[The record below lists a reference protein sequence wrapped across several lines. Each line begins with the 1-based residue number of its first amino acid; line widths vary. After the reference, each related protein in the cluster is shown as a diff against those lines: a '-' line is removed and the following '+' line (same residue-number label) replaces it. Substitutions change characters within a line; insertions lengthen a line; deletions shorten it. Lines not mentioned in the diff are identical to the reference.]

1 MGRLFSHSGA
11 FSVLQVFVIPFHSF
25 PFCSSAWISAK
36 AFASAWSGLL
46 MEHSIVVFGSI
57 TVFFSSKF
65 LLGSLFIFSLSF
77 SIF

>member
-11 FSVLQVFVIPFHSF
+11 VLVLQVFVIPFHSF
-25 PFCSSAWISAK
+25 PFCSSAWIRAK
-36 AFASAWSGLL
+36 ALASAWSGLL
-46 MEHSIVVFGSI
+46 MEHSVVVFASI

-65 LLGSLFIFSLSF
+65 LLVFFIFFQSF